1 MTTSLNGAGRHKV
14 SRRSVFG
21 AAFLS
26 WPAYAAS
33 SGVMPLVGSMEARY
47 GVRMFTG
54 IPANVHLIYPVIA
67 PDGGAMCW
75 VDSLL
80 DSRAGGHPDDLFLRV
95 STVEGGVRAL
105 RLDGQD
111 IFSCIATCDHGE
123 VIVIKATNRFTHRHL
138 LLMLVPGKRIII
150 HDLTTSLGGL
160 ELSEVEGGA
169 LSSTGSR
176 LALGSPKQIQVIELP
191 GGKPIFSSAGRFPRL
206 SPDGTL
212 LAYVSGGRLLV
223 RSLATGN
230 ERQYLPGAR
239 TMGVGRWSPD
249 GQFLPA
255 GAWTRLVA
263 LEKRLVIVDL
273 NSGRYDT
280 VGTLGDGDY
289 GTEVSWIST
298 KLPVPG

>member
-1 MTTSLNGAGRHKV
+1 MTTSLNGAGHRKL

-33 SGVMPLVGSMEARY
+33 SGIMPLVGSMEARY

-54 IPANVHLIYPVIA
+54 IPANGHLIYPVIA

-80 DSRAGGHPDDLFLRV
+80 DAQAGGHPDDLFLRV
-95 STVEGGVRAL
+95 STVDGGVRAL

-111 IFSCIATCDHGE
+111 IFSCIATCDRGE
-123 VIVIKATNRFTHRHL
+123 VIIVKATSRIAHNHL

-150 HDLTTSLGGL
+150 RDLATSLGDL
-160 ELSEVEGGA
+160 ELSEVEVGT

-176 LALGSPKQIQVIELP
+176 LALGSSKRIQVIELP
-191 GGKPIFSSAGRFPRL
+191 GGRPIFSSAGRFPRL
-206 SPDGTL
+206 SPDGSV
-212 LAYVSGGRLLV
+212 LAYISSGRLLA

-230 ERQYLPGAR
+230 EREYLPGVR
-239 TMGVGRWSPD
+239 TMGVGQWSPD

-263 LEKRLVIVDL
+263 LEKRLVIVDI
-273 NSGRYDT
+273 NSGRYDA

-289 GTEVSWIST
+289 GTEVGWIST
-298 KLPVPG
+298 KLPVPA